1 MSEFSLSPQPKIE
14 VTVRIIAKGSD
25 APLTG
30 EAYKV
35 RLFDKDVFDDDYIGE
50 SGLDANGVARIAFT
64 HDAFDDLGNLET
76 RPDFYFVVVKNDK
89 QVFQSQVMEEID
101 LETVEQ
107 FKMGKGEVIDLGTF
121 LVEG

>member
-1 MSEFSLSPQPKIE
+1 MSDFSLNPRLE

-35 RLFDKDVFDDDYIGE
+35 RLFDKDTFDDDYIGE
-50 SGLDANGVARIAFT
+50 SGLDANGVAHIAFT
-64 HDAFDDLGNLET
+64 HDAFSDLGSFET
-76 RPDFYFVVVKNDK
+76 RPDFYFVVVKNNV
-89 QVFQSQVMEEID
+89 QIFQSQVMEEID
-101 LETVEQ
+101 LDTVEQ

>member
-1 MSEFSLSPQPKIE
+1 MSDFSLTPRIE

-25 APLTG
+25 TPLTG

-35 RLFDKDVFDDDYIGE
+35 RLFDKDIFDDDYIGE
-50 SGLDANGVARIAFT
+50 SGLDANGVAHISFT
-64 HDAFDDLGNLET
+64 HDAFDDLGDLET
-76 RPDFYFVVVKNDK
+76 RPDFYFVVVKDDK
-89 QVFQSQVMEEID
+89 QIFQSQVMQEID
-101 LETVEQ
+101 LEAVQQ

>member
-1 MSEFSLSPQPKIE
+1 MSDFSLNPRLE

-35 RLFDKDVFDDDYIGE
+35 RLFDKDTFDDDYIGE
-50 SGLDANGVARIAFT
+50 SGLDANGVAHIAFH
-64 HDAFDDLGNLET
+64 HDAFADLGSFET
-76 RPDFYFVVVKNDK
+76 RPDFYFVVVKNDV
-89 QVFQSQVMEEID
+89 QIFQSQVMEEID
-101 LETVEQ
+101 LDTVEQ